1 MKEIIIPK
9 NEKKELKISVDE
21 DEDFFIILNE
31 NSELHLLAVY
41 TSENKDSKI
50 NFNVDLKEN
59 AKLDFINLQKSSMI
73 TDNNIKREIKLERN
87 SVFNLFDLNFG
98 GKLVNSGV
106 NVNLNGENSRFE
118 HFAVFLGNNEQKF
131 DFDVNA
137 FHNAPYTYSNM
148 LTKGALNDKS
158 KSFYKG
164 LIKINKNASN
174 SNGYQKQEAILLSE
188 NAESNSIPKLEI
200 DNNEVRCTHGSSVS
214 QIDEDKMFYVMSRG
228 LDEKKAK
235 IILVRGFLQEI
246 IDKVNFGE
254 LDELIS
260 EKIK

>member
-1 MKEIIIPK
+1 MKKIVIPK
-9 NEKKELKISVDE
+9 NEKRKLKISASDNQ
-21 DEDFFIILNE
+21 DFFIILEE
-31 NSELHLLAVY
+31 NAELNLIAVY
-41 TSENKDSKI
+41 NSNNSDLKI

-59 AKLDFINLQKSSMI
+59 SKLNFINMQKSSI
-73 TDNNIKREIKLERN
+73 TTNNNIQREVKLEKN
-87 SVFNLFDLNFG
+87 SVFNLFDLSFG

-106 NVNLNGENSRFE
+106 SVSLDGENSRFE
-118 HFAVFLGNNEQKF
+118 HFAVFVGNNEQRF

-137 FHNAPYTYSNM
+137 FHNAPHTYSNM
-148 LTKGALNDKS
+148 LTKGALNDKA

-174 SNGYQKQEAILLSE
+174 SNGYQKQDSILLSG

-200 DNNEVRCTHGSSVS
+200 NNNEVRCTHGSSVS
-214 QIDEDKMFYVMSRG
+214 QIDEDKMFYAMSRG
-228 LDEKKAK
+228 LDEKEAK
-235 IILVRGFLQEI
+235 ITLVKGFLQEI

-254 LDELIS
+254 LDKLIH